1 MRAVLF
7 ILFLLISSIT
17 SAQYKLSGTVKDNN
31 GPVIG
36 ATVKTI
42 DISNVSTVTD
52 IKGYFEL
59 TVPYGKHKFVA
70 FKLDYKRVEFEI
82 EGPNGYDT
90 ELGSVKGGIFLG
102 RTKKKKERSTWN
114 RTVIDRYKTRTY
126 LWQYGYDSFDA
137 NFSTGFNYYHG
148 VNGCA
153 QNYKTAYLYF
163 MKSANGNI
171 TNNETYSYLGTMYFD
186 GKGVDKNLQEAFK
199 YYLIAAKRGNN
210 EAKCLVGWMY
220 GTGQGTTLNYEEAFK
235 WYKDAAEMGIVTAQ
249 INLGMMYEYGKGTA
263 KNLDKAFLWYKIA
276 AGLGNS
282 TGQYR
287 LGYMYHN
294 GYGTI
299 KNDELAIEWL
309 KKAIE
314 QGNDDAE
321 YYVGYMYFN
330 GYGFSREPLQAIYW
344 FKNAAEKNNAM
355 AQHFLGKI
363 YENGDG
369 VEKNINEAI
378 AWYQK
383 AADNNYVE
391 AKNALAR
398 LKGGKASNNKSLAK
412 VGKKNN
418 NIKNK
423 QTGTAKDVAKKE
435 TTSTKTNAAPKT
447 TPVIAT
453 TSSEA
458 KANPSVNNSKKNI
471 TKENTALKVPNQKRI
486 ALIIGN
492 ADYPLG
498 RLANPVNDA
507 KDVGKKLKSLG
518 FKTMIRTNEHRG
530 KTRESVAEFC
540 KQAKQYDAILF
551 YYAGHAIQDQG
562 VNFLVPINAKIE
574 SRADIEDECI
584 SLNWILRKMN
594 ETGVKT
600 KIIVLDACRDNPVV
614 NSWEQDSRGFS
625 PEGLSAMNS
634 VPEGTFLVYSAQAG
648 KKAKD
653 GVGSRN
659 SPYTNA
665 LLKVL
670 DIPMLPIHD
679 VFHRV
684 KNIVAKQTQNTQ
696 IPSQTD
702 NLLGDF
708 YFNLNQ

>member
-199 YYLIAAKRGNN
+199 YYLIAANRGNID
-210 EAKCLVGWMY
+210 AKNIVGWMY
-220 GTGQGTTLNYEEAFK
+220 NTGKGTALNYDEAFK
-235 WYKDAAEMGIVTAQ
+235 WYKDAAEMGNVRAQ
-249 INLGMMYEYGKGTA
+249 CNLGFLYEHGNGTT
-263 KNLDKAFLWYKIA
+263 KDFKKAFMWYKIS
-276 AGLGNS
+276 AGLGDS
-282 TGQYR
+282 EGQFR

-294 GYGTI
+294 GDGTE
-299 KNDELAIEWL
+299 KNVKLAIEWL
-309 KKAIE
+309 MKAID
-314 QGNDDAE
+314 QGNADAAC
-321 YYVGYMYFN
+321 YLGVMYSQGVGVSCDPIQGMYW
-330 GYGFSREPLQAIYW
+330 Y
-344 FKNAAEKNNAM
+344 KKAAEKNHSL
-355 AQHFLGKI
+355 AQYWLGRI
-363 YENGDG
+363 YEAGEG

-383 AADNNYVE
+383 AADNNSVD

-398 LKGGKASNNKSLAK
+398 LKGGKTSNNKSLAK

-423 QTGTAKDVAKKE
+423 QTGTAKDVTKKE
-435 TTSTKTNAAPKT
+435 TTSTKTNAATNT

-458 KANPSVNNSKKNI
+458 KANPSVNNSKKNV
-471 TKENTALKVPNQKRI
+471 TKENTALKTSNQKRI
-486 ALIIGN
+486 ALVIGN

-518 FKTMIRTNEHRG
+518 FKTIIRTNEHRG
-530 KTRESVAEFC
+530 KTKESIAEFC
-540 KQAKQYDAILF
+540 KQAIQYDAILF